1 MTQRRTLAS
10 ERTVVPRRQSK
21 SGKLPLRRRHP
32 RGNRRREVPR
42 PKRGSLVVG
51 KVRAGVIEQCDIK
64 VPRGIRQVGGRTRV
78 SSSDD
83 LQSTDDTSAFPFDLD
98 DDGET
103 PSGAAEAEMWAEELP
118 NDSALLVVKRGRNA
132 GARFLLNQPI
142 TIAGRLPGSDI
153 FLDDVT
159 VSRRHAEFRT
169 EDGQHRV
176 VDIGSLNKTYVNRRP
191 VESAILTNG
200 DEIQIGKFRLVF
212 LKHCPPRVDP
222 MAP

>member
-1 MTQRRTLAS
+1 
-10 ERTVVPRRQSK
+10 
-21 SGKLPLRRRHP
+21 
-32 RGNRRREVPR
+32 
-42 PKRGSLVVG
+42 
-51 KVRAGVIEQCDIK
+51 
-64 VPRGIRQVGGRTRV
+64 V
-78 SSSDD
+78 SSSGD
-83 LQSTDDTSAFPFDLD
+83 LQSTDDGSGHDTAVFPVDLD
-98 DDGET
+98 DEGET

-169 EDGQHRV
+169 EDGRHRV

-191 VESAILTNG
+191 VESAILANG
-200 DEIQIGKFRLVF
+200 DEIQIGRFRLVF
-212 LKHCPPRVDP
+212 LKHCPPGVNP
-222 MAP
+222 MAPSRRQVWVSACNRAVRRARLIVAGDPHIADPDLTGTATDLWVGANDSVMA

>member
-1 MTQRRTLAS
+1 MS
-10 ERTVVPRRQSK
+10 S
-21 SGKLPLRRRHP
+21 RH
-32 RGNRRREVPR
+32 
-42 PKRGSLVVG
+42 
-51 KVRAGVIEQCDIK
+51 
-64 VPRGIRQVGGRTRV
+64 
-78 SSSDD
+78 D
-83 LQSTDDTSAFPFDLD
+83 LQSTDDGSGHDTSAFPFDLD
-98 DDGET
+98 DEGET

-191 VESAILTNG
+191 VESAILANG
-200 DEIQIGKFRLVF
+200 DEIQIGRFRLVF
-212 LKHCPPRVDP
+212 LIA
-222 MAP
+222 APTS

>member
-1 MTQRRTLAS
+1 MHKRCVTPDRSSKAAPFQRQT
-10 ERTVVPRRQSK
+10 RR
-21 SGKLPLRRRHP
+21 P
-32 RGNRRREVPR
+32 VD
-42 PKRGSLVVG
+42 
-51 KVRAGVIEQCDIK
+51 QCDIK

-83 LQSTDDTSAFPFDLD
+83 LQSTDDGSAHDTSAFPFDLD
-98 DDGET
+98 DEGET

-132 GARFLLNQPI
+132 GARFLLTQPI

-191 VESAILTNG
+191 VESAILANG